1 MLRPRWRTSLRRQQ
15 HSYPSGRILRF
26 FLDNCVP
33 AAVARVF
40 TEAGHEVILQKQAIA
55 TDSSDLLVAI
65 ASATND
71 AILVSWDTDFKAI
84 ASRAGV
90 SQKRL
95 RKLSRIHF
103 RCTEPQAA
111 DRLKKAMSWI
121 EAEWDIAQKSADKR
135 MFLEILSNA
144 FKTVR

>member
-1 MLRPRWRTSLRRQQ
+1 M
-15 HSYPSGRILRF
+15 RF

-33 AAVARVF
+33 TAVARVLA
-40 TEAGHEVILQKQAIA
+40 EAGHEVILQKQAIA
-55 TDSSDLLVAI
+55 PDSSDSLVAI

-71 AILVSWDTDFKAI
+71 AILVSWDTDFKGI

-90 SQKRL
+90 SHKRL

-111 DRLKKAMSWI
+111 DRLRKAMSWI
-121 EAEWDIAQKSADKR
+121 EAEWAIAQKSPDKR
-135 MFLEILSNA
+135 MFLEIQGNA
-144 FKTVR
+144 LKSIR